1 MDRRDFLK
9 LTLAAG
15 GAVALAP
22 VLGTEAAVGSLHV
35 RDGNFYSPELP
46 PDFLEL
52 PQSLDEPSFRFF
64 HWGQYQPACVRCA
77 NGPLHVRDAEGNPR
91 LFWPKAG
98 VVRLGPDGEIRLEE
112 QRCSPGNCE
121 RVTARRQ
128 WAQTVES
135 RPPW

>member
-1 MDRRDFLK
+1 VDRRDFLK

-22 VLGTEAAVGSLHV
+22 VLGTETEAAAGSLH
-35 RDGNFYSPELP
+35 GHTQLTG
-46 PDFLEL
+46 
-52 PQSLDEPSFRFF
+52 
-64 HWGQYQPACVRCA
+64 GQYQPACVRCA